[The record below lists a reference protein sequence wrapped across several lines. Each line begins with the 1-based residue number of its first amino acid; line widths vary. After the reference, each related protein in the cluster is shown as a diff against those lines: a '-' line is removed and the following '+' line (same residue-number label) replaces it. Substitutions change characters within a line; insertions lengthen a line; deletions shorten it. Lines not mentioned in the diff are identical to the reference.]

1 MRRSVA
7 ISLTTALV
15 AAFGAAVAA
24 TFALILPGP
33 APTTTASVR
42 QTTSDLA
49 APRMPKLW
57 FQDVETATRAV
68 AALGF
73 VPEIHTLI
81 DEEMKVP
88 ADWIVLG
95 QAPAPGK
102 LLKSTMRIEFDV
114 TRKDVPVPSPTT
126 ASAHPS

>member
-49 APRMPKLW
+49 APRMP
-57 FQDVETATRAV
+57 
-68 AALGF
+68 
-73 VPEIHTLI
+73 
-81 DEEMKVP
+81 
-88 ADWIVLG
+88 
-95 QAPAPGK
+95 
-102 LLKSTMRIEFDV
+102 
-114 TRKDVPVPSPTT
+114 
-126 ASAHPS
+126 SARR